1 MTVIVERAI
10 VVAVRIEAES
20 IDSADAAFAD
30 LGSRIRWSLPKLRFG
45 DVRIKWRRVDIH
57 EIGRTSK
64 AWKVGRYLATVNE
77 ETHDA

>member
-10 VVAVRIEAES
+10 VVGVRIEAASMEE
-20 IDSADAAFAD
+20 ADAAFAD
-30 LGSRIRWSLPKLRFG
+30 LGTRVRFSLPKLRFG
-45 DVRIKWRRVDIH
+45 PVRIKWRRVDIH